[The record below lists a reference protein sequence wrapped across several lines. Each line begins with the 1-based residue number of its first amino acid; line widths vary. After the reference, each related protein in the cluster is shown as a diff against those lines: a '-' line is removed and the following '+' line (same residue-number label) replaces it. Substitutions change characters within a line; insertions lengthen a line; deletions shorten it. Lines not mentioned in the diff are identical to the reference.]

1 MGKQVLAMLMLLCLS
16 AAGGTAEE
24 GFDGHDKYLLAL
36 HLGYA
41 HPLSGALLAPSLG
54 PSATQAPLQ

>member
-1 MGKQVLAMLMLLCLS
+1 MKKSVLAVLMLLCLS

-24 GFDGHDKYLLAL
+24 GFDGHEKHLLAL

-41 HPLSGALLAPSLG
+41 HPLSGALLAPSPI

>member
-1 MGKQVLAMLMLLCLS
+1 MTKQVLVIAVLLCLS
-16 AAGGTAEE
+16 PAGGRAADS
-24 GFDGHDKYLLAL
+24 FDGHDKYLLVL

-41 HPLSGALLAPSLG
+41 HPLSGALLAPSST